1 MDRGHGGRG
10 ERSPEVK
17 RMRILLGEGFLS
29 LYIGHMVSAG
39 RMNPGLHP
47 GLRRSTRFGV
57 LEQALLTVFSF
68 SQNPQTGYIYLVLIP
83 ICSLIPQ

>member
-47 GLRRSTRFGV
+47 GLRSGTRFGV
-57 LEQALLTVFSF
+57 LDQWGALYGSANDGVVRTR
-68 SQNPQTGYIYLVLIP
+68 
-83 ICSLIPQ
+83 